1 MAEEQANFDNGNEP
15 LGGEAPVN
23 DLGAPPPGDMA
34 GGPMDG
40 MPPTG
45 DMGAPPPG
53 DMAGGP
59 MDGMPPMGDADGGLA
74 ALGDA
79 LGGGAPGMPGNDIP
93 MDGTDAAIGAAIDS
107 AMDQGG
113 APNEQA
119 GQGGP
124 FDEGVAA
131 VTEGSEP
138 EAADEPKV
146 DIG

>member
-15 LGGEAPVN
+15 LGDEAPVN
-23 DLGAPPPGDMA
+23 
-34 GGPMDG
+34 
-40 MPPTG
+40 

-79 LGGGAPGMPGNDIP
+79 LGGGATGMPGNEIP